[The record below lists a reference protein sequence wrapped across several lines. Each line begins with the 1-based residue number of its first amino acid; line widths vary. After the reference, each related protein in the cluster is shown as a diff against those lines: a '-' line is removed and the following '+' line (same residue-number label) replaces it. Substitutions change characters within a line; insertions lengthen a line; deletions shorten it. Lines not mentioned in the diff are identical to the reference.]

1 MPIQP
6 LDELE
11 QIYQEDNSW
20 HYETTPDDIRRKAI
34 LLSELPS
41 RSYQTVLNIGCGSGF
56 ISRDLPGKSILG
68 VDVSANAI
76 SQANSW
82 LQKSPVVDKQIQF
95 LQSSIFDLPNCLD
108 STYDLIVITGVLYPQ
123 YIGESKTLIYQ
134 IIDRLLKKD
143 GILLNCHINDWLT
156 ARFPYLLL
164 ESHFFSYGEYTQRL
178 EVYVK

>member
-1 MPIQP
+1 MSIQP
-6 LDELE
+6 LEELE
-11 QIYQEDNSW
+11 QIYQKKNLW
-20 HYETTPDDIRRKAI
+20 LYEPNPDDVRRKAI

-41 RSYQTVLNIGCGSGF
+41 LSYQTVLNIGCGYGF
-56 ISRDLPGKSILG
+56 ITRDLPGNSILG

-76 SQANSW
+76 SQANIW
-82 LQKSPVVDKQIQF
+82 LQESPVRNKQIQF
-95 LQSSIFDLPNCLD
+95 LQSSIFDLQNCLG
-108 STYDLIVITGVLYPQ
+108 STYDLIVITGVLYPH

-134 IIDRLLKKD
+134 IIDRFLKED

-164 ESHFFSYGEYTQRL
+164 ESYFFSYGEYTQRL